1 MKIRK
6 TCQILGLLVL
16 VGIIFLTGC
25 RSGGGGGGNGG
36 GGGGGG
42 STTSTVIFKLPEY
55 YEGVEEEG
63 SFAIPEGKE
72 VRFYT
77 SSNMD
82 IGISVIELLYGSV
95 PEDDQTFLADYYFAG
110 KTGDGEIK
118 SIIPNSLISKGRYI
132 YAAIFLEN
140 GFDPQEKSVKE
151 ILEAVAEGKILF
163 GFARDPNN
171 ELPKV
176 YALNHGVTIKDFIF
190 IGKSEGDPI
199 YTLTF
204 SLPPT
209 YQDFE
214 GKSYEVPEG
223 KTVKFYAAV
232 TPAGEEGTVEADHVF
247 TGTTGDSIIC
257 EIPSHLLREERYFY
271 AVVCLEGDFDLQ
283 GKNKDETLAAIE
295 AGEILFGQAGDEEGN
310 MELYY
315 LVHGTRIDNFKL
327 RGKGVGNPITTI
339 TIKMPSHYEG
349 VEQVDR
355 EDEEEEDIKFYQI
368 PKGKKVKFYVPPEP
382 QADVDPY
389 PDDIFSPD
397 YTFPER
403 TTGPAT
409 FEFELPPSLVGIE
422 RDIIGMVVLE
432 GDFDLDGETLEKIDQ
447 AYAEGKILMGFSE
460 EYILNYGITIEMVF
474 NGTPPEE

>member
-63 SFAIPEGKE
+63 SFAIPEGEE

-118 SIIPNSLISKGRYI
+118 CIIPNSLISKGRYI
-132 YAAIFLEN
+132 YAVIFLEDED
-140 GFDPQEKSVKE
+140 GADRFDPQEKSVKE
-151 ILEAVAEGKILF
+151 ILKAVAEGKILF

-190 IGKSEGDPI
+190 IGKSEGAPI

-257 EIPSHLLREERYFY
+257 EIPPHLLNQERYFY
-271 AVVCLEGDFDLQ
+271 AVVNLEGDFDLRE
-283 GKNKDETLAAIE
+283 KDKDEMMQAVE
-295 AGEILFGQAGDEEGN
+295 AGEILFGQAMDPYDEGN

-315 LVHGTRIDNFKL
+315 LVHGTRVDNFKL
-327 RGKGVGNPITTI
+327 FGKGEGEPVTTI
-339 TIKMPSHYEG
+339 TIKMPTVYKDIWEEG
-349 VEQVDR
+349 
-355 EDEEEEDIKFYQI
+355 KFHQI
-368 PKGKKVKFYVPPEP
+368 PSGKKVKFYVPYYSE
-382 QADVDPY
+382 DRDEN
-389 PDDIFSPD
+389 DLFSFD
-397 YTFPER
+397 HAFPET

-409 FEFELPPSLVGIE
+409 FEFELPSDLVGEE
-422 RDIIGMVVLE
+422 RELLAIVIMDGKFKPE
-432 GDFDLDGETLEKIDQ
+432 GKKLGEINDAVLDGN
-447 AYAEGKILMGFSE
+447 ILLGFSDDY
-460 EYILNYGITIEMVF
+460 YILEYGITIKMEF
-474 NGTPPEE
+474 FGTK